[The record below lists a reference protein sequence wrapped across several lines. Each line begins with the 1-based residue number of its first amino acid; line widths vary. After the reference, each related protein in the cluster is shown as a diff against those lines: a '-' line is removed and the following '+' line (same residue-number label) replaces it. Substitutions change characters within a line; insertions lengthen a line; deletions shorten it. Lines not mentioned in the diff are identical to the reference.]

1 MKHVIGKMRDAKFR
15 DKLTFSTLVVAL
27 IPLLLFSMLIGSIIL
42 REIEKNSGKLTQQM
56 VTQTSESLDIYIGTI
71 EKLMDFLGAQSDGN
85 LAEAAGQG
93 KRLEEVT
100 AAILKAYPEISG
112 ITIAYP
118 DDSYLGEGMTRIS
131 RDRFADESW

>member
-71 EKLMDFLGAQSDGN
+71 EKLMDFLGC
-85 LAEAAGQG
+85 
-93 KRLEEVT
+93 
-100 AAILKAYPEISG
+100 PERWQFGRSCWTG
-112 ITIAYP
+112 
-118 DDSYLGEGMTRIS
+118 
-131 RDRFADESW
+131 